1 MASSSTLD
9 TGATT
14 GVVTRRL
21 DLAMLAAGLAAFGL
35 IYATQAL
42 LPSISRHFDVGATEA
57 SLTVTLSTGALAVAV
72 LPMSSLAEAL
82 GRARVMAIALF
93 VGCVFTALSGL
104 APEFWQVL
112 VARAVVGVAL
122 AGIVAVAMGH
132 IGDEVPASRVS
143 TSIGIYV
150 SGTTLG
156 GLSGRLFPSLL
167 DDVANWRVG
176 VVGFA
181 VAAAIVSLAFVLLL
195 PPAAHFTPAPPRLS
209 HHLAAI
215 SEHLRD
221 RRIRSL
227 CLAAFLLIG
236 GMVAVYNYL
245 GYRLTSAPFDLPTS
259 VVGLIFVAYLAGTVS
274 STVAGRL
281 VRLIGRTKLLCC
293 CIVVA
298 LCGLMV
304 TLSSALALVVVGLV
318 VFTAGFF
325 ACHSVASGGV
335 VALAPAHRS
344 QASALYLV
352 SYYAGSSVIGTAA
365 GLAWT
370 GGGWPV
376 TVATVTALF
385 LGAGVVILLG
395 ARPTRTGVRPRP
407 RR

>member
-1 MASSSTLD
+1 MASTSTVD

-14 GVVTRRL
+14 GVVSRRL

-42 LPSISRHFDVGATEA
+42 LPSISRHFDVGATQA
-57 SLTVTLSTGALAVAV
+57 SLTVTLSTGALACAV
-72 LPMSSLAEAL
+72 LPMSSLAETV

-93 VGCVFTALSGL
+93 VGCAFTALSGL

-112 VARAVVGVAL
+112 AARAVVGIAL

-156 GLSGRLFPSLL
+156 GLSGRLFPSLA

-181 VAAAIVSLAFVLLL
+181 VAAAVVSLVFVLLL

-209 HHLAAI
+209 HHLGAI
-215 SEHLRD
+215 VTHLRD
-221 RRIRSL
+221 HRIRSL

-259 VVGLIFVAYLAGTVS
+259 AVGLIFIAYLAGTVS
-274 STVAGRL
+274 STLAGRL
-281 VRLIGRTKLLCC
+281 VARVGRTRLLCS
-293 CIVVA
+293 CIVIA
-298 LCGLMV
+298 LLGMMV
-304 TLSSALALVVVGLV
+304 TLSDWLPLVVVGLV
-318 VFTAGFF
+318 IFTGGFF
-325 ACHSVASGGV
+325 ATHSVASGGV
-335 VALAPAHRS
+335 VALAPTHRS

-352 SYYAGSSVIGTAA
+352 AYYLGSSVIGTAA

-370 GGGWPV
+370 GGGWPA

-385 LGAGVVILLG
+385 LCAGVVVVLG
-395 ARPTRTGVRPRP
+395 SREPTPTRR
-407 RR
+407 